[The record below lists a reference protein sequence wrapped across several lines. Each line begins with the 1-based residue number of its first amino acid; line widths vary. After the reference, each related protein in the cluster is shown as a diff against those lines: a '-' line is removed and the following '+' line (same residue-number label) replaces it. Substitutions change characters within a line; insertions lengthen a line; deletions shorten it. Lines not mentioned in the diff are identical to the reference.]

1 MDIREFKFDEDDVDS
16 GIQAI
21 SFVTDPAIEQDFIFF
36 SKEEFVTIG
45 DLGPGIDG
53 PEKPLSPKEQK
64 KLTDTQ
70 KLINSDGYGWNF
82 WEYITVNNEKSLLDN
97 SHEFCVKHVNQ
108 VFHITEIRNW
118 SRTLTVKEKEG
129 WIAESNFTKNF
140 KGILETDFNLHQ
152 QLYNCRHFLS
162 PVRNASKVPPAK
174 LNRNWGFFNE
184 QKKQKKF
191 SIEFSITSDEKHEI
205 KGVAMIPEM
214 LIYRVDGEGRGYHGY
229 FTKST
234 VQKLKE
240 RYGYNKEI
248 TIQHEENI
256 TGNAILLDSWIFDKD
271 NTDNCGVENLK
282 DGSWCLQYKI
292 LNDNL
297 WKIIKQKGVKGF
309 SVEVLLPIV

>member
-1 MDIREFKFDEDDVDS
+1 MDIREFKFDDEDIDS

-45 DLGPGIDG
+45 DLGPGIEG
-53 PEKPLSPKEQK
+53 PEAPLSPKEQK
-64 KLTDTQ
+64 KLTDTE
-70 KLINSDGYGWNF
+70 KLIHPTYGWNF
-82 WEYITVNNEKSLLDN
+82 WEYATVNGEKALIDT
-97 SHEFCVKHVNQ
+97 SHEFCKNHVNQ

-118 SRTLTVKEKEG
+118 NKVLTSQEKNG
-129 WIAESNFTKNF
+129 WIMESDYTKMFN
-140 KGILETDFNLHQ
+140 GTLSQDFNLHQ

-162 PVRNASKVPPAK
+162 PIRNASKVPTAK
-174 LNRNWGFFNE
+174 LNRNWGFFNK

-191 SIEFSITSDEKHEI
+191 SINFSITSDEKHEI

-214 LIYRVDGEGRGYHGY
+214 LIYRVDSENRGYHGY
-229 FTKST
+229 FTKET
-234 VQKLKE
+234 VKKLKE

-256 TGNAILLDSWIFDKD
+256 TGNAILLDSWIFDKK

-292 LNDNL
+292 LNNNL
-297 WKIIKQKGVKGF
+297 WEIIKKRGINGF
-309 SVEVLLPIV
+309 SVEVLLPII